1 MYIPDISIK
10 KRTTVFVLLIM
21 IVVFGVYNYVTL
33 PRELAPDIPVPYIIV
48 TTTYTGVSPA
58 DMENNVT
65 VPLEK
70 KLKGLRDVEEITS
83 VSAEGI
89 STISIEFLPEVD
101 IDDALQK
108 VRDKVDQARPD
119 LPDDIDD
126 PVITEVSFSD
136 FPIMIVNVA
145 GDTGLIRLKAIAD
158 DLEEKIESI
167 PGVLDAAVIGG
178 LEREIRLEP
187 DPDRLAA
194 YEIPFAELIQ
204 LIESENADVAAG
216 NIDLP
221 EAKFQVRVP
230 GEFRTPQEAQNLIL
244 MTRNDN
250 PIYLTDVARIR
261 DTFKDPESYSRIN
274 GRESVAISI
283 QKRTGEN
290 AFLITNE
297 VKRILEEAGRTLPEG
312 VEIIV
317 SMDASKWIRIML
329 SDLEN
334 NILSGLLLVLAVI
347 FVSMGFVNALFVAL
361 AIPISMLISFTVL
374 RVVGLTLS
382 NVVLFGLILSLG
394 MLVDNAIVIVENI
407 YRHMQEG
414 KDRITAAREA
424 TAEVAWPVITSTL
437 TTICA
442 FLPMLFWPGITG
454 EFMGYLPK
462 TVIITLTA
470 SLFVAMVVNPALC
483 SRFMRVRSTRDIRKV
498 KKESWFLGRYER
510 FLNLSLD
517 HPGIT
522 LFLCGLTLMGT
533 LALYGR
539 FGHGVEFFPKA
550 DPDSAMI
557 FVWMPEGT
565 SLERTD
571 QTVRQIERKLQ
582 DYEDIETYVANVGTR
597 PGGFFGGMSSGSH
610 MARISID
617 FKEME
622 ERKQSSRLLIQQI
635 RNDLSGLPGAE
646 IEVKEEQQGPP
657 QDPPIN
663 IEISGE
669 DFDILARITREVK
682 TRIESVPGLVD
693 LKDDYEQ
700 ARPELRFR
708 VDRQRAALLGVNT
721 VMVANFIKAAVLG
734 RKVGTFRQGEDEY
747 DITLR
752 LPPEFRD
759 NPGKILRL
767 NIPGPGGQPIPLSS
781 LAQMEYAGGLGS
793 ITRIDQNRV
802 ITVKAEVEGRLP
814 NDALA
819 EVKQR
824 LSSYN
829 PPAGYALRYT
839 GQDERQKESS
849 DFLLRAFVVAL
860 FLIAIILVT
869 LFNSVALP
877 FIVMVSVILSLVG
890 VLIGLL
896 VTGLPFGII
905 MTGVGVISLAG
916 VVVNN
921 AIVLIDYIQ
930 ILRERGFERRQALVH
945 AGLVRL
951 RPVLLTAV
959 TTILGLLPMATGF
972 SFDFRDFRFVAG
984 TASSQWWSSMAI
996 AVIFGLAF
1004 ATLLTL
1010 VVVPTM
1016 YQLIDGTTEKVR
1028 GRPRRARTAS
1038 ESAGR

>member
-1 MYIPDISIK
+1 MIISDAAIK
-10 KRTTVFVLLIM
+10 KRTTVFVLLVM
-21 IVVFGVYNYVTL
+21 IVIFGLYNYVTL
-33 PRELAPDIPVPYIIV
+33 PRELAPDIPVPYIFV

-65 VPLEK
+65 MHLEK
-70 KLKGLRDVEEITS
+70 KLKGLQDVEEITS

-89 STISIEFLPEVD
+89 STISIEFLPDVD

-108 VRDKVDQARPD
+108 VRDKVDLAEPD
-119 LPDDIDD
+119 LPADADD
-126 PVITEVSFSD
+126 PSVAEVSFSD

-145 GDTGLIRLKAIAD
+145 GDVGLIRLKAIAD
-158 DLEEKIESI
+158 ELEDQIESI

-178 LEREIRLEP
+178 LEREIRIEP

-194 YEIPFAELIQ
+194 YEIPLSELLA
-204 LIESENADVAAG
+204 LIESENADIAAG

-221 EAKFQVRVP
+221 EAKFQVRIP
-230 GEFRTPQEAQNLIL
+230 GEFDEPREAQGLIL
-244 MTRNDN
+244 MKKNDS

-261 DTFKDPESYSRIN
+261 DTFKDAESYSRIN
-274 GRESVAISI
+274 GRECVAISI

-290 AFLITNE
+290 ALRITGE
-297 VKRILEEAGRTLPEG
+297 VKEILEEARATLPEG
-312 VEIIV
+312 AEIII
-317 SMDASKWIRIML
+317 SMDASKWIKIML
-329 SDLEN
+329 ADLEN
-334 NILSGLLLVLAVI
+334 NILSGLLLVLAII
-347 FVSMGFVNALFVAL
+347 FVSMGFVNAIFVAL
-361 AIPISMLISFTVL
+361 AIPLSMFISFTVL
-374 RVVGLTLS
+374 RLVDLTLS

-414 KDRITAAREA
+414 KDRLTAAREG
-424 TAEVAWPVITSTL
+424 TAEVSWPVITSTL

-454 EFMGYLPK
+454 EFMGFLPK
-462 TVIITLTA
+462 TVIITLSA
-470 SLFVAMVVNPALC
+470 SLFVAMVINPALC
-483 SRFMRVRSTRDIRKV
+483 SRLMRVRAFRDM
-498 KKESWFLGRYER
+498 KKEKKSNFFLMRYER

-517 HPGIT
+517 HPGMT
-522 LFLCGLTLMGT
+522 LFVCGLMLVG
-533 LALYGR
+533 AVVAYGK
-539 FGHGVEFFPKA
+539 FGHGIEFFPKA
-550 DPDSAMI
+550 DPDSAMMLI
-557 FVWMPEGT
+557 WMPEGT
-565 SLERTD
+565 SLDKTD
-571 QTVRQIERKLQ
+571 ELVRQIEKELGK
-582 DYEDIETYVANVGTR
+582 YKDINNYVANVGSR
-597 PGGFFGGMSSGSH
+597 PGGFFGGTATGSH

-622 ERKQSSRLLIQQI
+622 LREKPSRWIIQQL
-635 RNDLSGLPGAE
+635 RQDVSGLAGAE
-646 IEVKEEQQGPP
+646 IEVKEEQPGPP

-669 DFDILARITREVK
+669 DFDILAKITREVK
-682 TRIESVPGLVD
+682 DRIEGVPGLVD

-708 VDRQRAALLGVNT
+708 VDRQRAALLDVST

-734 RKVGTFRQGEDEY
+734 REIGTFRQGEDEY

-752 LPPEFRD
+752 LAPEDRD
-759 NPGKILRL
+759 DLQKVLRL
-767 NIPGPGGQPIPLSS
+767 NVPGPGGQPIPLSS
-781 LAQMEYAGGLGS
+781 LARMEYAGGLGS
-793 ITRIDQNRV
+793 ITRIDQDRV
-802 ITVKAEVEGRLP
+802 ITVKSEVEGRLP

-819 EVKQR
+819 EVKQK
-824 LSSYN
+824 LAGYKL
-829 PPAGYALRYT
+829 PAGYKIRYT

-849 DFLLRAFVVAL
+849 DFLMKAFIVAL
-860 FLIAIILVT
+860 FLIALVLIS

-877 FIVMVSVILSLVG
+877 FIIMVSVILSLIG

-896 VTGLPFGII
+896 VTGMPFGVI

-930 ILRERGFERRQALVH
+930 LLRQRGLARRDALVQ
-945 AGLVRL
+945 AGLIRL
-951 RPVLLTAV
+951 RPVMLTAI
-959 TTILGLLPMATGF
+959 TTILGLIPMATGL
-972 SFDFRDFRFVAG
+972 SFNFRELHFVVG
-984 TASSQWWSSMAI
+984 SASSQWWGSMAI

-1016 YQLIDGTTEKVR
+1016 YELIDSAAEKMRGGTVEAEID
-1028 GRPRRARTAS
+1028 PS
-1038 ESAGR
+1038 DY

>member
-1 MYIPDISIK
+1 MIISDVAIN
-10 KRTTVFVLLIM
+10 KRTAVFVLLIM
-21 IVVFGVYNYVTL
+21 IIIFGLYNYATL
-33 PRELAPDIPVPYIIV
+33 PRELAPDIPVPYIFV
-48 TTTYTGVSPA
+48 TTTYTGVAPA

-65 VPLEK
+65 MPLEK

-89 STISIEFLPEVD
+89 STISIEFLPDVD

-108 VRDKVDQARPD
+108 VRDKVDQAEPD
-119 LPDDIDD
+119 LPEDADD
-126 PVITEVSFSD
+126 PAVAEVSFSD

-145 GDTGLIRLKAIAD
+145 GDVGLIRLKAIAD
-158 DLEEKIESI
+158 ELEDRIESI

-178 LEREIRLEP
+178 LEREIRIEP

-194 YEIPFAELIQ
+194 YEIPLSELLA

-216 NIDLP
+216 SIDLP
-221 EAKFQVRVP
+221 EAKFQVRIP
-230 GEFRTPQEAQNLIL
+230 GEFSEPREAQNLIL
-244 MTRNDN
+244 MMKNGN

-274 GRESVAISI
+274 GRECVAISI

-290 AFLITNE
+290 ALRITSE
-297 VKRILEEAGRTLPEG
+297 AKAIIEEARTMLPEG
-312 VEIIV
+312 AELII

-329 SDLEN
+329 ADLEN
-334 NILSGLLLVLAVI
+334 NILSGLLLVLAII
-347 FVSMGFVNALFVAL
+347 FVSMGFVNAIFVAL
-361 AIPISMLISFTVL
+361 AIPISMFISFTVL
-374 RVVGLTLS
+374 RLVGLTLS

-414 KDRITAAREA
+414 ADRMTAAREG
-424 TAEVAWPVITSTL
+424 TSKVSWPVIASTV

-454 EFMGYLPK
+454 EFMSYLPK
-462 TVIITLTA
+462 TVIITLSA
-470 SLFVAMVVNPALC
+470 SLFVAMVINPALC
-483 SRFMRVRSTRDIRKV
+483 SRLMRIRGFRDL
-498 KKESWFLGRYER
+498 KKEKKRNPFLYRYER

-517 HPGIT
+517 HPGMT
-522 LFLCGLTLMGT
+522 LFVCGLMLVG
-533 LALYGR
+533 AVVAYAK
-539 FGHGVEFFPKA
+539 FGHGVEFFPKS
-550 DPDSAMI
+550 DPDSAMM
-557 FVWMPEGT
+557 FVWAPEGT
-565 SLERTD
+565 SLDKTD
-571 QTVRQIERKLQ
+571 ELVRQIEKKLEQ
-582 DYEDIETYVANVGTR
+582 YDDINNYVANVGSR
-597 PGGFFGGMSSGSH
+597 PGGFFGGTATGSH

-622 ERKQSSRLLIQQI
+622 LREQPSRWTIQQL
-635 RNDLSGLPGAE
+635 RQDVAGLAGAE
-646 IEVKEEQQGPP
+646 IEVKEEQPGPP

-669 DFDILARITREVK
+669 DFDILAKITREVK
-682 TRIESVPGLVD
+682 NRIEGVPGLVD

-708 VDRQRAALLGVNT
+708 VDRQRAALLDVST

-734 RKVGTFRQGEDEY
+734 REIGTFRQGEDEY

-752 LPPEFRD
+752 LAPESRD
-759 NPGKILRL
+759 DLQKVLRL
-767 NIPGPGGQPIPLSS
+767 NVPGPGGQPIPLSS
-781 LAQMEYAGGLGS
+781 LARMEYAGGLGS
-793 ITRIDQNRV
+793 ITRIDQDRV
-802 ITVKAEVEGRLP
+802 ITVKSEVEGR
-814 NDALA
+814 NANEALG

-824 LSSYN
+824 LASYQL
-829 PPAGYALRYT
+829 PAGYSIRYT

-849 DFLLRAFVVAL
+849 DFLMKAFVVAL
-860 FLIAIILVT
+860 FLIALVLIS

-877 FIVMVSVILSLVG
+877 FIIMVSVILSLIG

-896 VTGLPFGII
+896 VVGLPFGII

-930 ILRERGFERRQALVH
+930 VLRGRGLARREALVQ

-951 RPVLLTAV
+951 RPVMLTAI
-959 TTILGLLPMATGF
+959 TTILGLVPMATGL
-972 SFDFRDFRFVAG
+972 SFNFRELHFVIG
-984 TASSQWWSSMAI
+984 SSSSQWWGSMAI

-1016 YQLIDGTTEKVR
+1016 YELIGSAAQKM
-1028 GRPRRARTAS
+1028 GRERAETFGPADY
-1038 ESAGR
+1038 